1 MGEVYVNVVFMIDL
15 RFVGYVI
22 GFMVVMLGFIMLVF
36 MVMDI
41 IDG

>member
-22 GFMVVMLGFIMLVF
+22 GFMVVMLGVVMLLF